1 MSTTWTEQDEAT
13 LRELTERKM
22 RFTDEA
28 KEPLREVILKTT
40 LSVNTHVGPQTQRVL
55 DELVKHAAELRDALA
70 PFDLRDALAPFDLR
84 KPAPDPVEAAIQSG
98 SFRFFDSRHV
108 AMGECSTN
116 RVAPNQWQRFRSD
129 GTKIKGFLTEQYVRE
144 LLRESMWR
152 LAE

>member
-55 DELVKHAAELRDALA
+55 DELVKHAAE
-70 PFDLRDALAPFDLR
+70 LRDALAPFDLR